1 MSTFVGARWMRR
13 YLAPWLPERMKT
25 GMRARLFG
33 YRPSE
38 SATLISCGSDDRGRF
53 ADIDGLRVRYR
64 DDDRSDFEYHLV
76 HNGES
81 IEELTAF
88 VRAARAARLVVDV
101 GAWKGLFS
109 IVFCHLGGT
118 RTAVAYEPSPVGIAA
133 IGALADL
140 NDCATAITIRPV
152 AVGEHAGTALTQVAS
167 DGIMS
172 VDAAA
177 APETAQSVAVVAL
190 DDDLERLSVAPDL
203 IKIDVE
209 GYEYEVLRGA
219 RRTIARHHPTVFLE
233 LHLDLLERRGR
244 AAADVVD
251 ELYGAGYRFSTVN
264 GEPLTRRQLI
274 QSPHAVRRVVAAVT
288 P

>member
-13 YLAPWLPERMKT
+13 YLAPWMPERLKS

-33 YRPSE
+33 YRPSDR
-38 SATLISCGSDDRGRF
+38 ATSIACGADDRGRF
-53 ADIDGLRVRYR
+53 ADIDGVRVRYR
-64 DDDRSDFEYHLV
+64 DEDRSDFEYHLV

-88 VRAARAARLVVDV
+88 VRAARDAHVVVDV

-109 IVFCHLGGT
+109 IAFCQLDGA
-118 RTAVAYEPSPVGIAA
+118 RAAVAYEPSPIGVAA
-133 IGALADL
+133 IRALTAL
-140 NDCATAITIRPV
+140 NDCAARVTIRPV
-152 AVGEHAGTALTQVAS
+152 VVGEGAGTAAMLMAS

-172 VDAAA
+172 VDSA
-177 APETAQSVAVVAL
+177 APPDVAQSVALVSLDEDLDRLQVV
-190 DDDLERLSVAPDL
+190 PDL

-219 RRTIARHHPTVFLE
+219 RATLARHRPTVFLE

-244 AAADVVD
+244 APADVVD
-251 ELYGAGYRFSTVN
+251 QVYSAGYQFSTVN
-264 GEPLTRRQLI
+264 GETLTRRQLI
-274 QSPHAVRRVVAAVT
+274 QSPHAVRRVVASVT
-288 P
+288 A